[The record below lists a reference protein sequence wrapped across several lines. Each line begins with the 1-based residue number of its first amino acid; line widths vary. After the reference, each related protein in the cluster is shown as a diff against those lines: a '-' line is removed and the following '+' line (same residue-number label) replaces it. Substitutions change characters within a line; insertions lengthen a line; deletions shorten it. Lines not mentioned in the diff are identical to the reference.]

1 MKRLRQSLQRP
12 LLLAVLLAFAVQA
25 QAAGVLIVANTAERD
40 LKLTR
45 IEVRNL
51 FMGEASDLAL
61 DAIAL
66 PPDNLTRVLF
76 NTKVMG
82 LAESRIQAYWA
93 QIASADASARPGSL
107 KMRRQLRYVLAN
119 EGAVGRFSQD
129 TPLPE
134 GLSFCAA
141 AIEGGVVMPALR
153 E

>member
-1 MKRLRQSLQRP
+1 MKRLLQRLKRP
-12 LLLAVLLAFAVQA
+12 LLLAVLLAFVAQA
-25 QAAGVLIVANTAERD
+25 QAAGVLVVANTDDRD

-76 NTKVMG
+76 NTKVVG
-82 LAESRIQAYWA
+82 LTESRIQAYWA
-93 QIASADASARPGSL
+93 QMRFSGRKQPPREFEDEATAL
-107 KMRRQLRYVLAN
+107 KYVLAN
-119 EGAVGRFSQD
+119 EGAVGYFSQD

-134 GLSFCAA
+134 GLVILYRSD
-141 AIEGGVVMPALR
+141 
-153 E
+153 

>member
-1 MKRLRQSLQRP
+1 MRRLQRP

-25 QAAGVLIVANTAERD
+25 QAAGVLIVANTAECD

-66 PPDNLTRVLF
+66 PPDSLTRVLF
-76 NTKVMG
+76 NTKVIG
-82 LAESRIQAYWA
+82 LTESRIQAYWA
-93 QIASADASARPGSL
+93 Q
-107 KMRRQLRYVLAN
+107 MRFSGRKQPPREFQDEAKALEYVLAN
-119 EGAVGRFSQD
+119 DGAVGYFSQD

-134 GLSFCAA
+134 GLVILYRSD
-141 AIEGGVVMPALR
+141 
-153 E
+153 

>member
-1 MKRLRQSLQRP
+1 MKRLLQRFKRP
-12 LLLAVLLAFAVQA
+12 LLLAVLLAFAAQGQA
-25 QAAGVLIVANTAERD
+25 EGVLIVANTAERD
-40 LKLTR
+40 LQLTR

-51 FMGEASDLAL
+51 FMGEASNLAL

-93 QIASADASARPGSL
+93 Q
-107 KMRRQLRYVLAN
+107 MRFSGRKQPPREFEDEAAAMRYVLAN
-119 EGAVGRFSQD
+119 EGAVGYFSQD

-134 GLSFCAA
+134 GLVILYRSD
-141 AIEGGVVMPALR
+141 
-153 E
+153 

>member
-1 MKRLRQSLQRP
+1 MPRHLLQRLKRP

-25 QAAGVLIVANTAERD
+25 QAQGVLVVANTAERD

-51 FMGEASDLAL
+51 FMGEASNLAL

-93 QIASADASARPGSL
+93 QMRFSGRKRPP
-107 KMRRQLRYVLAN
+107 REFEDEAAALRYVLAN
-119 EGAVGRFSQD
+119 EGAVGYFSQD
-129 TPLPE
+129 TPLPA
-134 GLSFCAA
+134 GL
-141 AIEGGVVMPALR
+141 VVLYR
-153 E
+153 SD

>member
-1 MKRLRQSLQRP
+1 MKRLLQRLKRP
-12 LLLAVLLAFAVQA
+12 LLLAVLLAFVAEA
-25 QAAGVLIVANTAERD
+25 QAAGVLVVANTDDRD

-76 NTKVMG
+76 NTKVVG
-82 LAESRIQAYWA
+82 LTESRIQAYWA
-93 QIASADASARPGSL
+93 QMRFSGRKQPPREFEDEATAL
-107 KMRRQLRYVLAN
+107 KYVLAN
-119 EGAVGRFSQD
+119 EGAVGYFSQD

-134 GLSFCAA
+134 GLIIIYRSD
-141 AIEGGVVMPALR
+141 
-153 E
+153 